1 MHGLEGFA
9 IILQPGVGPEGP
21 TPARPEGFPKIL
33 QLQSSR
39 GLKDPK
45 ELEGP
50 MHGLA
55 GFATFLQPGVGPEGP
70 TPQGLKAFQKSF
82 SFNRRGV

>member
-1 MHGLEGFA
+1 MGLKD
-9 IILQPGVGPEGP
+9 LQQSFSQAWALKDPPRK
-21 TPARPEGFPKIL
+21 AEGFPKIL

-39 GLKDPK
+39 GLKDSK
-45 ELEGP
+45 ELKGP
-50 MHGLA
+50 THGLE
-55 GFATFLQPGVGPEGP
+55 GFAIILQPGVGPEGP